1 MVGSV
6 SKAVLED
13 PRMFDDQ
20 LEGIP
25 GTAELRDVDL
35 HPRFKLF
42 VANLLTGYLRFAP
55 QRINALISAWVHIG
69 PSQYAI
75 AKSNGA
81 LEDLVWAR
89 EIYLDSGGITPLLLA
104 ARGKGTVDMIWD
116 WVTKTDDIVALA
128 HRLDNFGCPPGVV
141 CMLDLPAYKDALDTV
156 GITVAQ
162 ANDVTLANAGAMMHA
177 ELPEA
182 WKPVYVSQGFTLA
195 EHMACQDA
203 YEKMGI
209 LKEVREGRAWLALGG
224 MAFEKETQRI
234 HTICQATRDRLGP
247 GHVHV
252 LGVNR
257 LDALVPMVH
266 RGWVNS
272 ADSSSPAQEVRFN
285 RGPYRVLGPRPTFFW
300 EACHA
305 VSALYMEARL
315 ADAIAKA
322 EAGGLHEQTD
332 LWEAGAT
339 DQPEAAPEALQPPT
353 TPVSPASA
361 VHGQYEVHEPVPG
374 VVPGDGR
381 CQQCGQVVERG
392 HSHEPWVDPAQA
404 AALEAA
410 GVWPA
415 GSGTEVG

>member
-1 MVGSV
+1 MTDDLIG
-6 SKAVLED
+6 
-13 PRMFDDQ
+13 MFDDQ
-20 LEGIP
+20 LEGLP
-25 GTAELRDVDL
+25 GTQELRDINL

-75 AKSNGA
+75 AKSNGS
-81 LEDLVWAR
+81 LDDLVWAR

-104 ARGKGTVDMIWD
+104 ARGKGSVDQIWD
-116 WVTKTDDIVALA
+116 WVVRQDDIIALA
-128 HRLDNFGCPPGVV
+128 HRLDDFGCPPGVV

-156 GITVAQ
+156 GITVKQ
-162 ANDVTLANAGAMMHA
+162 ANEVTLANAGAMLRA
-177 ELPEA
+177 AKAGELPEA
-182 WKPVYVSQGFTLA
+182 WKAVYVSQGFTLA

-203 YEKMGI
+203 YEAMGI
-209 LKEVREGRAWLALGG
+209 MDEVRAGRAWLALGG
-224 MAFEKETQRI
+224 MAFEKEFQRI
-234 HTICQATRDRLGP
+234 HTICQATRDRLGA
-247 GHVHV
+247 GHVHI

-315 ADAIAKA
+315 ADAIGKA

-332 LWEAGAT
+332 LWAPGQA
-339 DQPEAAPEALQPPT
+339 DQPVDPPT
-353 TPVSPASA
+353 SPGNAPTSA
-361 VHGQYEVHEPVPG
+361 AMVQSGPSTHYEVHEPVPG
-374 VVPGDGR
+374 VVPGKGL
-381 CQQCGQVVERG
+381 CEQCGQEVDRF
-392 HSHEPWVDPAQA
+392 HTHEPWVTPEQA
-404 AALEAA
+404 KALEDA
-410 GVWPA
+410 GLWTTD
-415 GSGTEVG
+415 G